1 VYSTAFFSV
10 LRHDVAESV
19 DIPFPFLI
27 YTCPPGDVND
37 DAGILTFVNCWEVK
51 WATFV
56 QDVFTYG
63 KLIALFVII
72 ATGIVQLGRGKV
84 IFNTREVEIK
94 NEIF

>member
-1 VYSTAFFSV
+1 VYV
-10 LRHDVAESV
+10 LYS
-19 DIPFPFLI
+19 P
-27 YTCPPGDVND
+27 
-37 DAGILTFVNCWEVK
+37 GILTFVNCWEVK

-84 IFNTREVEIK
+84 RLCNRYS
-94 NEIF
+94 

>member
-1 VYSTAFFSV
+1 
-10 LRHDVAESV
+10 
-19 DIPFPFLI
+19 
-27 YTCPPGDVND
+27 
-37 DAGILTFVNCWEVK
+37 VNCWEVK

-84 IFNTREVEIK
+84 Q
-94 NEIF
+94 